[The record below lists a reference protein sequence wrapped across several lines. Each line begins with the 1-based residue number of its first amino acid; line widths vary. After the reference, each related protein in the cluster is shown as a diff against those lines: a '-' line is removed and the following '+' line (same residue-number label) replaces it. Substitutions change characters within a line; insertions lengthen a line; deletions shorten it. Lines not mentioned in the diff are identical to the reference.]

1 MILKRSL
8 LLILFIGTYYQS
20 LRAQEYDK
28 VNGVWN
34 AAFLDFP
41 LSDKMSF
48 RTELHLRTISYF
60 KVWNQQI
67 FRPQLSYAPSKNVSW
82 RVGYSYLKNYDQDI
96 SADPR
101 VRNEHNLWEQVQF
114 TLPLEKS
121 SFSTWIRLEHRFEE
135 MLPLQKDSK
144 LREFDFSSR
153 IRFRLTYL
161 KRLSQERAKIPLNL
175 VFYNEIFT
183 LMNPRGIPYKFNQNW
198 TFLGFRAKLSKQITL
213 NTGFQKNTISK
224 SAINYLKN
232 RLWNTILFYRF

>member
-1 MILKRSL
+1 MKLRKTYFAL
-8 LLILFIGTYYQS
+8 LVLVAVFQS
-20 LRAQEYDK
+20 MYSQEYNK

-41 LSDKMSF
+41 ISDKMSL

-67 FRPQLSYAPSKNVSW
+67 FRPQLSYTPSKNVSW
-82 RVGYSYLKNYDQDI
+82 RAGYSYLKNYDQDTT
-96 SADPR
+96 ADPR
-101 VRNEHNLWEQVQF
+101 IRNEHNIWEQVQF
-114 TLPLEKS
+114 TLPLKKA
-121 SFSTWIRLEHRFEE
+121 SFSTWIRLEHRFQEV
-135 MLPLQKDSK
+135 LPLQKNKS

-161 KRLSQERAKIPLNL
+161 KRLTQEQAKIPLNF
-175 VFYNEIFT
+175 VVYNEIFT

-224 SAINYLKN
+224 STTTYLKN